1 MARGLNK
8 GSLLLASAVAGMIA
22 FAGAPSSVSA
32 EESENVNCYGVNKC
46 KGVGACGGKGHSCA
60 GENACKGQ
68 GYLKTDKETCLQ
80 IEGGRLTPQ
89 PEKK

>member
-1 MARGLNK
+1 MATVMNRR
-8 GSLLLASAVAGMIA
+8 SLLLASAVAGMLA
-22 FAGAPSSVSA
+22 FAGTPGIAAA
-32 EESENVNCYGVNKC
+32 EGAETVHCYGVNNC
-46 KGVGACGGKGHSCA
+46 KGTGACGGKGHSCA

-68 GYLKTDKETCLQ
+68 GYLDIEKETCLN

>member
-1 MARGLNK
+1 MARAVNK
-8 GSLLLASAVAGMIA
+8 GSLLLASAVAGMLA
-22 FAGAPSSVSA
+22 FAGTPGSASA
-32 EESENVNCYGVNKC
+32 EEAAKVNCYGVNKC
-46 KGVGACGGKGHSCA
+46 KGSGACGGQGHSCA

-68 GYLKTDKETCLQ
+68 GYLDIEKETCLN